1 MTPRADGEVRP
12 TARAQW
18 LLVLPLIELNIK
30 FRLDVFVREK
40 NLEDYIMQMGI
51 PYIPTSSLG
60 EAGAGWAPE
69 AQD

>member
-18 LLVLPLIELNIK
+18 PLVLPLIELNIK

-51 PYIPTSSLG
+51 PYIPTSSLR